1 MICAKRH
8 HSIICHNYINA
19 CFNGAFLSHFCIKGF
34 NLFPRKLMYHILQ
47 FIYLEKKDTG
57 LSLQIYPHK
66 IKNFEKELS
75 PQKENYIIPNK
86 ISRSN
91 LSHSNMLST
100 TNWPRS
106 IISTFSDAP
115 TKNTE
120 LCFILSHSGKP
131 ESCILKQKILF
142 IKYIISLFQNSLV
155 ITFWENP
162 KNSYYYI

>member
-66 IKNFEKELS
+66 IKNFEKRTFTTERELYNT
-75 PQKENYIIPNK
+75 QQNV
-86 ISRSN
+86 SN

-100 TNWPRS
+100 TNWPSS

-155 ITFWENP
+155 ITF
-162 KNSYYYI
+162 